1 MSKTDRIQN
10 DSVWEEKFRVRTYE
24 IDINGVANLASLCN
38 YLQEA
43 AGNHAEKLHVSID
56 DLGKDNKTWVLS
68 RLRLSITNQP
78 KLGQTITVRT
88 WPSGTDRLFT
98 TRDFEILDEDGHY
111 LVKATSV
118 WLVIDRTTRRPY
130 RLPESIVNL
139 IRPDTPRALTIDL
152 HQQLPE
158 PDHTVRSAELIARR
172 SDLDVNGHVNN
183 VHYIEW
189 AIEPMDNAF
198 LKKYRP
204 VELTVQFLAE
214 SRQGTNVTSNLN
226 ELDNENSKLLR
237 HQLIK
242 KAEETPL
249 ARLETRWVAQDK

>member
-1 MSKTDRIQN
+1 MSKTGRMQN
-10 DSVWEEKFRVRTYE
+10 DSVWEEKFRVRAYE
-24 IDINGVANLASLCN
+24 VDINGVANLASLCN

-68 RLRLSITNQP
+68 RLRLSITKQP
-78 KLGQTITVRT
+78 RLGQTFTVRT

-98 TRDFEILDEDGHY
+98 TRDFEILDDDGQP

-130 RLPESIVNL
+130 RLPESVVNL

-158 PDHTVRSAELIARR
+158 PDQTVRSAELIARR
-172 SDLDVNGHVNN
+172 SDLDINGHVNN

-189 AIEPMDNAF
+189 AIEPMDNVF

-204 VELTVQFLAE
+204 VELTVQFLTE
-214 SRQGTNVTSNLN
+214 SRQGTNVISNLN
-226 ELDNENSKLLR
+226 ELDNANSKLLR

-242 KAEETPL
+242 KTEETPL
-249 ARLETRWVAQDK
+249 ARLETRWVLNE